1 MTGAFARETEEVLA
15 ALGVDPKIGLG
26 DDEVT
31 RRRKAHG
38 PNRLRQRRGKSV
50 WAILFDQVR
59 NLIFLLLAVAA
70 VTSFVF
76 SEAVQGA
83 AIIVAMLI
91 NAAIGFV
98 TEWRARR
105 SMEALRRLERIEA
118 RVVRGGEERRIP
130 AERLVPGDIVPLA
143 AGDLVPADLRLV
155 ESSKLRCDEAQ
166 LTGESVP
173 VDKAIE
179 TLPGEPALAERS
191 NMAFKGTF
199 VASGAGLGV
208 VVGIGRDT
216 ELGRITDLVATA
228 EASVT
233 PLERQLDQ
241 LARRLLLVILIVAAA
256 IAAVGVAA
264 GRDLLLMIETG
275 IALVVAAVPE
285 GLPIVASVALAR
297 GMWRLAR
304 RNALIEKL
312 SAVETL
318 GSTTVIC
325 TDKTGTLTENRM
337 TLRRLVLA
345 RGDVEVTDDEPPCL
359 RRDGED
365 AAEDPAL
372 RKALEIGAL
381 CTSAE
386 LAENDRGGK
395 GDPMELALLAG
406 AAAAGI
412 NREALLERQPELR
425 REEFEPA
432 TRMMATFHQA
442 EGGVKVTVKGA
453 PEAVIEACT
462 RVRSG
467 EEAEALDE
475 AGRARWRERNEALAR
490 SGLRALALAE
500 KSATSAD
507 DQPYQDLELIGLVGL
522 LDPPRRDVR
531 DAIRACRE
539 AGIRVVMVTG
549 DQPATARAIAEA
561 VGLVDAGDDV
571 PIVHGGDLHQLEGM
585 SEAERRRVLEA
596 SILARVDPK
605 QKLDLIR
612 IHQED
617 GARVAMTGDGVNDAP
632 ALKKADIGIAMG
644 QRGTQVAREAAHMV
658 LRDDSFATI
667 VLAIAQGRVIFDNIR
682 RFIVYMLSGN
692 AGEIFAVAVLA
703 LLNAPLPLL
712 PLQIL
717 YINLI
722 SDVFPALALGV
733 GRGENP
739 LDRPAR
745 DPDEPIVARRHWL
758 AIGGYGV
765 LIGSSVMAVF
775 AYALLVAGMATEQAV
790 TISFLTFAL
799 GRLWHVFNM
808 REPGSDLLRNTVT
821 TNPWVWGALGVG
833 IALLAAALH
842 VPLLAD
848 VLETVDPGA
857 TGWLLIAIGS
867 LVPLV
872 IGQILKIPAVR
883 AALPSRLLPA
893 AAARQAPRS
902 RSG

>member
-1 MTGAFARETEEVLA
+1 MTGAFARESEEVLA

-345 RGDVEVTDDEPPCL
+345 RGDV
-359 RRDGED
+359 
-365 AAEDPAL
+365 
-372 RKALEIGAL
+372 
-381 CTSAE
+381 
-386 LAENDRGGK
+386 
-395 GDPMELALLAG
+395 
-406 AAAAGI
+406 
-412 NREALLERQPELR
+412 
-425 REEFEPA
+425 
-432 TRMMATFHQA
+432 
-442 EGGVKVTVKGA
+442 
-453 PEAVIEACT
+453 
-462 RVRSG
+462 
-467 EEAEALDE
+467 
-475 AGRARWRERNEALAR
+475 
-490 SGLRALALAE
+490 
-500 KSATSAD
+500 
-507 DQPYQDLELIGLVGL
+507 
-522 LDPPRRDVR
+522 
-531 DAIRACRE
+531 
-539 AGIRVVMVTG
+539 
-549 DQPATARAIAEA
+549 
-561 VGLVDAGDDV
+561 
-571 PIVHGGDLHQLEGM
+571 
-585 SEAERRRVLEA
+585 
-596 SILARVDPK
+596 
-605 QKLDLIR
+605 
-612 IHQED
+612 
-617 GARVAMTGDGVNDAP
+617 
-632 ALKKADIGIAMG
+632 
-644 QRGTQVAREAAHMV
+644 
-658 LRDDSFATI
+658 
-667 VLAIAQGRVIFDNIR
+667 
-682 RFIVYMLSGN
+682 
-692 AGEIFAVAVLA
+692 
-703 LLNAPLPLL
+703 
-712 PLQIL
+712 
-717 YINLI
+717 
-722 SDVFPALALGV
+722 
-733 GRGENP
+733 
-739 LDRPAR
+739 
-745 DPDEPIVARRHWL
+745 
-758 AIGGYGV
+758 
-765 LIGSSVMAVF
+765 
-775 AYALLVAGMATEQAV
+775 
-790 TISFLTFAL
+790 
-799 GRLWHVFNM
+799 
-808 REPGSDLLRNTVT
+808 
-821 TNPWVWGALGVG
+821 
-833 IALLAAALH
+833 
-842 VPLLAD
+842 
-848 VLETVDPGA
+848 
-857 TGWLLIAIGS
+857 
-867 LVPLV
+867 
-872 IGQILKIPAVR
+872 
-883 AALPSRLLPA
+883 
-893 AAARQAPRS
+893 
-902 RSG
+902 